1 MGTHPIFESDF
12 DCLTDKL
19 RGCLTE
25 IMTEVI
31 TVAVPVVV
39 AQCVDR
45 TVVEEVAGDH
55 TLAIVAVMVVAMT
68 VAVKIVVADM
78 AVAIVVIVMVAMIVV
93 EAVVAASVK
102 IADHPFL
109 LEISH
114 GHPPKKN
121 LLIYSVNMEKLPI
134 SDSLWTVKQIAHVE
148 WVSVNSTQKNHVNP

>member
-1 MGTHPIFESDF
+1 MGTHPILESDF

-68 VAVKIVVADM
+68 AVVKIAVVDM

-93 EAVVAASVK
+93 EAVVAAVK
-102 IADHPFL
+102 IADHPLL
-109 LEISH
+109 LEIYH
-114 GHPPKKN
+114 GHQPKKN
-121 LLIYSVNMEKLPI
+121 SLIYSVNMEKLPI